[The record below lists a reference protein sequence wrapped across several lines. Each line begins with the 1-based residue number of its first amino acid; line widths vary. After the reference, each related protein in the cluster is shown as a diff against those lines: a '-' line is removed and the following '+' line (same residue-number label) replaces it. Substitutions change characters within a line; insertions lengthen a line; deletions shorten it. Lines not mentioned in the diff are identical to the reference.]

1 MNGPAP
7 HAPRRVF
14 GYWTC
19 LALVVGNMIGSG
31 VYLLPATLAP
41 FQWNGVAGWIV
52 TIAGATCVAAVLGV
66 LSRTL
71 PLTGGPYAFSRA
83 AFGPFTGF
91 QVAWIYWASLWIG
104 NAAIATGVVAPL
116 ATLVPAIAQ
125 HSVIAT
131 CLIAWALIA
140 LNCFDARAVGGV
152 QVLTV
157 ALKFVP
163 LLAIAALAVAILWS
177 GGARQLPPFDEQQLH
192 LGGATGIGAA
202 AAVTLWALTGLE
214 SATIPAE
221 RVKDAGRTIFR
232 ATLSG
237 TVITGLL
244 YLFVCS
250 AVALLQPVELVSRSG
265 APMADFVRP
274 YWGPAAAVVMALAA
288 ALSAFGSLNGMLLV
302 QGEMPWA
309 MARDGVFPRALA
321 PLSKRGTPVRA
332 QLVSGVLLTIVLLIN
347 GSRSLTELF
356 KFLILLAT
364 LATVLPYLVCALA
377 ALKLKTRGTLAA
389 GAWLLPTAVLA
400 TLYSGWATWGAGTQA
415 MLWGLLLI
423 LAGVPVYFLSRS
435 AKAD

>member
-1 MNGPAP
+1 MSAATAAGTIQPP
-7 HAPRRVF
+7 RVF
-14 GYWTC
+14 GYCTC

-71 PLTGGPYAFSRA
+71 PLAGGPYAFSRA
-83 AFGPFTGF
+83 AFGPFAGF

-177 GGARQLPPFDEQQLH
+177 GGARQLPPFDAQQLH

-250 AVALLQPVELVSRSG
+250 AVALLQPVGLVSLSG
-265 APMADFVRP
+265 SPMADLVRP
-274 YWGPAAAVVMALAA
+274 YWSPAAAVAMALAA

-332 QLVSGVLLTIVLLIN
+332 HLVSGLLLTIVLLIN

-377 ALKLKTRGTLAA
+377 ALKLKTRGALAA
-389 GAWLLPTAVLA
+389 GAWLVPTAVL
-400 TLYSGWATWGAGTQA
+400 
-415 MLWGLLLI
+415 
-423 LAGVPVYFLSRS
+423 
-435 AKAD
+435 